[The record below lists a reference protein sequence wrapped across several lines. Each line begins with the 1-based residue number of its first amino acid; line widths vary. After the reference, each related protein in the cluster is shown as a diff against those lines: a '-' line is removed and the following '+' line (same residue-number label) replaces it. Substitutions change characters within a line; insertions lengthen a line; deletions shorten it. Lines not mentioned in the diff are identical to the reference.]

1 MSTVKSLQ
9 KLGNSQALILS
20 KEMLAHLG
28 ATASVEVSM
37 ESGGKIVIRRAKSF
51 DEAVESGLHK
61 FDSAL
66 RNLAK

>member
-1 MSTVKSLQ
+1 MATVKSLQ

-28 ATASVEVSM
+28 AAGSVEVTM
-37 ESGGKIVIRRAKSF
+37 ESEGKIVIRRAKSF
-51 DEAVESGLHK
+51 DEAVNDGLNK